1 MSEFI
6 TDTFFPVLAQFGV
19 VGILLFCLF
28 WWKRYLQLKNL
39 PDLTDYKIGLVILLV
54 LCIESFADTTLLS
67 SKGVGYC
74 LLLGILLGKHT
85 SVKNSEVCKS
95 L

>member
-6 TDTFFPVLAQFGV
+6 ADTFFPVLAQFGV

-39 PDLTDYKIGLVILLV
+39 SDLNDYKIGLVILLII
-54 LCIESFADTTLLS
+54 CIESFADTTLLS
-67 SKGVGYC
+67 SRGVGYC
-74 LLLGILLGKHT
+74 LLLGVLLGKHT
-85 SVKNSEVCKS
+85 PVQNSEVWKP